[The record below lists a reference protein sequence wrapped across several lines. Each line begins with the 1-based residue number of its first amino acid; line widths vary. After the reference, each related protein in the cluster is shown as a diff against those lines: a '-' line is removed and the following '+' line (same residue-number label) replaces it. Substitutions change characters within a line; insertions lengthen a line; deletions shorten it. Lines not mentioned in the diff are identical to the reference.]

1 MAAVVFFGG
10 YNVASAILPS
20 MMSRATSPQ
29 QRGAASGV
37 YSLMQFLGIF
47 VGGVVGGW
55 GLGMVGVAGVFYIL
69 TAIGVLLALQSLG
82 SGRLTVLLASE
93 QR

>member
-1 MAAVVFFGG
+1 
-10 YNVASAILPS
+10 
-20 MMSRATSPQ
+20 
-29 QRGAASGV
+29 
-37 YSLMQFLGIF
+37 
-47 VGGVVGGW
+47 
-55 GLGMVGVAGVFYIL
+55 VGVAGVFYIL